1 MSGLAH
7 TVRCWLLLQGIMKS
21 LLSCVTLS
29 DYKGVI
35 DGLIE
40 RWGGVVISIGSLLFS
55 FPPPA
60 GGSDNELQ
68 QRLNSRME
76 TIENYPHYRFNALA
90 EDGIGGH
97 QEQEGD
103 YQRVV
108 FDEDG
113 LVYSKHLKKRLRFVI
128 CICMSVLIVAV
139 TYHYP
144 VSFT

>member
-40 RWGGVVISIGSLLFS
+40 RRGYFNRFSSFLLT
-55 FPPPA
+55 PPA

-144 VSFT
+144 VSFI